1 MRMFRSVWPKDQDC
15 TLHDHVFHNF
25 FHGIS
30 RVVILA
36 SGDKWVLFCYGGLWI
51 RQTPQNDYA
60 NFSGIALNFC
70 HSKLKYSLE
79 SSFN

>member
-51 RQTPQNDYA
+51 RQTPQTIMRISQVLHLIFVTQN
-60 NFSGIALNFC
+60 
-70 HSKLKYSLE
+70 
-79 SSFN
+79 